1 MMVPI
6 AAVVMSLLAKSS
18 MQETRVELGRLGQRS
33 EHVLLF
39 TLLMTSEAQVGD
51 IEIFSSGILDTF
63 SSFVKP

>member
-6 AAVVMSLLAKSS
+6 AAVVMSLSAKSS